1 MPNFE
6 IENSLNS
13 KGFKKIVGIDEV
25 GRGALVGPLIVC
37 AVLFE
42 KNHTNLEIFN
52 LINDSKKLTD
62 KKRRFIFENIK
73 ENIIYEFY
81 EIDNFTI
88 DKINILE
95 ANKLAVEEIIKI
107 MKNKHLADFA
117 IIDGNL
123 KVNSVLPYLSIVKGD
138 SKSYT
143 IGLASIFAKIYRDN
157 IMIDLHKKNIEKGID
172 YGFDKNAGYGTKK
185 HFEAIKKFSFIEE
198 HRKSFSPIKD
208 LFK

>member
-88 DKINILE
+88 DQINILE

-143 IGLASIFAKIYRDN
+143 IGLSSIFAKIYRDN
-157 IMIDLHKKNIEKGID
+157 IMIDLHKKNIEKGIE
-172 YGFDKNAGYGTKK
+172 YG
-185 HFEAIKKFSFIEE
+185 
-198 HRKSFSPIKD
+198 
-208 LFK
+208 

>member
-88 DKINILE
+88 DQINILE

-157 IMIDLHKKNIEKGID
+157 IMIDLHKKK
-172 YGFDKNAGYGTKK
+172 Y
-185 HFEAIKKFSFIEE
+185 
-198 HRKSFSPIKD
+198 
-208 LFK
+208 